1 MLRSRI
7 GMAIIA
13 LTASLSSASAQF
25 TNTYTWTGAVNGVW
39 EHLSAPNNWTATG
52 ALPPGT
58 TPNSDTSRA
67 FFNNNVN
74 TAVSLT
80 TTVALHTLEYGSTA
94 GAFTIGAGG
103 TFSFANTGSAAI
115 LFNTGAGA
123 QTINSAITVNG
134 ALAVTNSSS
143 NATTFG
149 GAITGATQ
157 TLSLTSAQTTT
168 FSGNVNLGS
177 LVKSGNGTLTFSGST
192 VAFATALTLN
202 AGTTNIN
209 TTSTS
214 TIAGNIT
221 GAGNLAQNGSGTT
234 ILTGTN
240 SYGTTTIT
248 AGTLQV
254 GNGGST
260 GTLGSGAV
268 TNNAT
273 LSFNRSDATSV
284 ANNISGSGNLT
295 KSGAGTMTYTGAG
308 TYTGTTT
315 ISAGTLVV
323 NGTLDNTGATVTALS
338 GTSLGGTGTINRAVT
353 ISSGSVIRGG
363 DVGTIGTLNLTG
375 ATTVVGAA
383 SNGGQITTRTSGAT
397 SSGAG
402 SVADPFVLSSN
413 SLLALGGTGVLNL
426 NPTAGKFR
434 FLIEN
439 DSALA
444 QFTSYSLVLATAN
457 TGNQF
462 RRAGDGSAAF
472 TTADFDV
479 FGQNSANPFTDLQLT
494 RTGNNLILTFVTVP
508 EPGLMLGLGAGVLA
522 LGAFLRKRFA

>member
-1 MLRSRI
+1 MLRSKLSL
-7 GMAIIA
+7 AIVA

-25 TNTYTWTGAVNGVW
+25 TNTYNWTGITSGTWELGKNWVNNN
-39 EHLSAPNNWTATG
+39 SAPSAYPNDVTTR
-52 ALPPGT
+52 ALFD
-58 TPNSDTSRA
+58 NS
-67 FFNNNVN
+67 VN
-74 TAVSLT
+74 TTVNVSGNFT
-80 TTVALHTLEYGSTA
+80 LHTLEFGNSAGSFILNNNTLTMA
-94 GAFTIGAGG
+94 ASGAV
-103 TFSFANTGSAAI
+103 TFGSA
-115 LFNTGAGA
+115 GS
-123 QTINSAITVNG
+123 QTVNTNITLSG
-134 ALAVTNSSS
+134 ALAVDHNFSGTNTINGTIS
-143 NATTFG
+143 G
-149 GAITGATQ
+149 VGQ
-157 TLSLTSAQTTT
+157 TLTHTSVAGSN
-168 FSGNVNLGS
+168 FIYGGNVSLGS

-209 TTSTS
+209 TTGTS
-214 TIAGNIT
+214 TIGGNIS

-273 LSFNRSDATSV
+273 LSFNRSGTLTV

-353 ISSGSVIRGG
+353 INSGSIIRGG

-375 ATTVVGAA
+375 TTTVLGAA

-397 SSGAG
+397 SGGSGT
-402 SVADPFVLSSN
+402 VADPFILSSN
-413 SLLALGGTGVLNL
+413 SLLALGGSGVLNL
-426 NPTAGKFR
+426 DPTAGKFR

-462 RRAGDGSAAF
+462 QRAGNGSAAF